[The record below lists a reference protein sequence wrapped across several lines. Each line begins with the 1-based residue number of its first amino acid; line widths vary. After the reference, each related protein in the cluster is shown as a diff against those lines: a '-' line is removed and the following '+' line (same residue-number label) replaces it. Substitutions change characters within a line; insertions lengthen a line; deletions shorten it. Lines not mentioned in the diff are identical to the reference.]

1 MEKIGKYQMQAESF
15 HCDFT
20 HHLQMG
26 YLGNYMLNAA
36 DFHSTDRGFGMR
48 YLFTLQRTWVLSRL
62 CIEME
67 DMPEQ
72 YSHFT
77 METWVE
83 SAMKYFTKRNFCLTD
98 DSTGKVYGYGRS
110 IWALIDLT
118 TRQPLDILEVND
130 GDVMKWV
137 VPEKECPIAV
147 PGRVKMSKYA
157 EYVRSVETRY
167 SDVDVNSHINSIKY
181 MEHILNLF
189 DIEFYKN
196 YRFKRFD
203 IAYVAESHF
212 GDTLKFYK
220 ERVSDYELAIRITR
234 SSVSSPDEVEVVRCL
249 VKYVE
254 R

>member
-83 SAMKYFTKRNFCLTD
+83 SRHSKEHYNLHYWFKLHRVEHAFMG
-98 DSTGKVYGYGRS
+98 STCQ
-110 IWALIDLT
+110 L
-118 TRQPLDILEVND
+118 
-130 GDVMKWV
+130 
-137 VPEKECPIAV
+137 
-147 PGRVKMSKYA
+147 
-157 EYVRSVETRY
+157 
-167 SDVDVNSHINSIKY
+167 
-181 MEHILNLF
+181 
-189 DIEFYKN
+189 
-196 YRFKRFD
+196 
-203 IAYVAESHF
+203 
-212 GDTLKFYK
+212 
-220 ERVSDYELAIRITR
+220 
-234 SSVSSPDEVEVVRCL
+234 
-249 VKYVE
+249 
-254 R
+254 

>member
-98 DSTGKVYGYGRS
+98 DSTGKVYG
-110 IWALIDLT
+110 
-118 TRQPLDILEVND
+118 
-130 GDVMKWV
+130 
-137 VPEKECPIAV
+137 
-147 PGRVKMSKYA
+147 
-157 EYVRSVETRY
+157 
-167 SDVDVNSHINSIKY
+167 
-181 MEHILNLF
+181 
-189 DIEFYKN
+189 
-196 YRFKRFD
+196 
-203 IAYVAESHF
+203 
-212 GDTLKFYK
+212 
-220 ERVSDYELAIRITR
+220 
-234 SSVSSPDEVEVVRCL
+234 SVSYTHLTLPTILL
-249 VKYVE
+249 V
-254 R
+254 